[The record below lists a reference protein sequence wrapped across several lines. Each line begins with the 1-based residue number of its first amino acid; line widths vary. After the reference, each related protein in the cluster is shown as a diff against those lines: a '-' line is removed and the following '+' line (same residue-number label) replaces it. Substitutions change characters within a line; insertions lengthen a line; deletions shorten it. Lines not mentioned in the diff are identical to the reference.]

1 MIPLFFPNDN
11 TKSYLDVKNPAIE
24 SVFGKM
30 LQQINLNTIDANNS
44 LGVKTLF
51 LELKNNQL

>member
-1 MIPLFFPNDN
+1 MIPLFFPKDN
-11 TKSYLDVKNPAIE
+11 TKSYLDVKNPAVE

-30 LQQINLNTIDANNS
+30 LQQINLNTIDANDN

-51 LELKNNQL
+51 MELKNNQS